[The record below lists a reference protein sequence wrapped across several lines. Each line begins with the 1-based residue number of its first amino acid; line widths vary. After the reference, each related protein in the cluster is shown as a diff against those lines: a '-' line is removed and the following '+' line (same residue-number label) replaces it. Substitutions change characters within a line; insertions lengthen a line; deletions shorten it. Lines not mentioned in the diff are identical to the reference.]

1 MLVIQLI
8 QLISEHI
15 GITLKNSASFQELI
29 FFFLFNYIC
38 FGHEVCT
45 ELQDAIWSPSW
56 IKTIALWNEAYTKQ
70 YTSSSI
76 LTIWNDKIR
85 LLGKIF
91 FPIFLTVSNLVG
103 AHIFL
108 HNLHD
113 VNNTLSIKGH
123 NNVFD

>member
-1 MLVIQLI
+1 MYLI
-8 QLISEHI
+8 NSLCKKVLL
-15 GITLKNSASFQELI
+15 GFKNQY
-29 FFFLFNYIC
+29 FFLFNYIR

-56 IKTIALWNEAYTKQ
+56 IKTIALLNEAYTKE

-91 FPIFLTVSNLVG
+91 FPIFLTVSKQFGWSTHLP
-103 AHIFL
+103 AQF
-108 HNLHD
+108 
-113 VNNTLSIKGH
+113 TQR
-123 NNVFD
+123 